1 MPMKQFS
8 SKEGYKL
15 YRHTSPS
22 GKVYIGITKTSVYA
36 RWNKG
41 RGYRRNQPAFY
52 NAILKYGWDNIN
64 HEILFDNLTKDR
76 AERLEIELIRHYKG
90 LKLSYNIAD
99 GGGLTNQSEYSR
111 RRSSETMKRL
121 WREIPHILLHR
132 ETNKGKK
139 KSIES
144 IRLRSNPVIQFD
156 RDGKPIQEFLSVTE
170 ASMSTGISN
179 RSITNCCKGGCFCK
193 CRNRFINIK
202 QAGGYIWK
210 YREEIICQ

>member
-64 HEILFDNLTKDR
+64 HEILFDNLTRIEQKD
-76 AERLEIELIRHYKG
+76 
-90 LKLSYNIAD
+90 
-99 GGGLTNQSEYSR
+99 
-111 RRSSETMKRL
+111 
-121 WREIPHILLHR
+121 
-132 ETNKGKK
+132 
-139 KSIES
+139 
-144 IRLRSNPVIQFD
+144 
-156 RDGKPIQEFLSVTE
+156 
-170 ASMSTGISN
+170 
-179 RSITNCCKGGCFCK
+179 
-193 CRNRFINIK
+193 
-202 QAGGYIWK
+202 
-210 YREEIICQ
+210 